1 MPKQVLPQQCVPN
14 TATGAVGTAKTWR
27 DSRSLFAL
35 TPISLSRFPGWFT
48 GVLVIVLCHNWL
60 PLKMHFYSS
69 PYSRNPVWLLIFTRI
84 GLQDRKR
91 SEVVHVRIKYEKK
104 KKKELQLGLMSR
116 TKTQQLRLWFLKM
129 LRWLCQRPQY
139 ELIRSMW
146 IRAHQGCSPS
156 NSVDQPWLSYSIDMG
171 FLGLRSP
178 GTGCG
183 LQSWGQNLGLVYLLG
198 RPGTW
203 FQRGIGLTDFI
214 HCENNIS
221 SYKWEHF

>member
-1 MPKQVLPQQCVPN
+1 MPKQVLPQQCAPN

-48 GVLVIVLCHNWL
+48 GILVIVLCHNWL

-104 KKKELQLGLMSR
+104 KKKNCSWGWCPGQRHSSWDCGFSRCFAGYVRDHSMNSYGACGL
-116 TKTQQLRLWFLKM
+116 
-129 LRWLCQRPQY
+129 
-139 ELIRSMW
+139 ELIKD
-146 IRAHQGCSPS
+146 ALLAT
-156 NSVDQPWLSYSIDMG
+156 VLDQPWLSYSIDMG